1 MPSARRIA
9 FASTGN
15 TPSSEV
21 MASGMDEMTS
31 ERKFRDKW
39 QRRIDGCGPYC
50 SCLVIIIV
58 LAFAVFAWVLR

>member
-1 MPSARRIA
+1 
-9 FASTGN
+9 
-15 TPSSEV
+15 

-58 LAFAVFAWVLR
+58 LTFAFFAWVLR